1 MPDNHHLKI
10 LQLLEAN
17 PNLSQR
23 EASDALGLS
32 LGKVNYIIAALVEKG
47 LVKMRN
53 FKNNKNKATYS
64 YLLTPQGI
72 EEKIKL
78 TYHFYEVKRR
88 EYEELQK
95 EVERLESIALE
106 PVLREDLR

>member
-17 PNLSQR
+17 PHLSQR
-23 EASDALGLS
+23 EASDTLGLS
-32 LGKVNYIIAALVEKG
+32 LGKVNYIINALVEKG
-47 LVKMRN
+47 MVKMRN
-53 FKNNKNKATYS
+53 FKNNKNKSTYS

-78 TYHFYEVKRR
+78 TYHFYEVKKR
-88 EYEELQK
+88 EYEELK
-95 EVERLESIALE
+95 REIERMEDIESE
-106 PVLREDLR
+106 PALREKGV

>member
-32 LGKVNYIIAALVEKG
+32 LGKVNYIINALAEKG
-47 LVKMRN
+47 MVKMRN
-53 FKNNKNKATYS
+53 FKNNKNKSTYS

-78 TYHFYEVKRR
+78 TYHFYEVKKK
-88 EYEELQK
+88 EYEDLK
-95 EVERLESIALE
+95 REVERLEELGSGPILT
-106 PVLREDLR
+106 EDVG